1 MLLLI
6 NNSVGISH
14 CNCQPCSYNNSKNF
28 GLCINVTCFQKQP
41 PLFRLKVSQIPQEN
55 TCVGVSFFPWNDE
68 IIKRYLFCM
77 SKGRCPFSEC
87 ELCKWRNLLGIF
99 FFQSTFEANKMFCL
113 LGKFVIFMKQP
124 LKYVQ
129 QNSYQDFWSY
139 TLYIIWQGVHPLVK

>member
-1 MLLLI
+1 MAVNFNYSDLLLLI

-77 SKGRCPFSEC
+77 SEGRCPFSEC
-87 ELCKWRNLLGIF
+87 ELCKWCNLLGIF
-99 FFQSTFEANKMFCL
+99 FSIYIW
-113 LGKFVIFMKQP
+113 G
-124 LKYVQ
+124 Q
-129 QNSYQDFWSY
+129 QNVLFTWKICYFYETATEICS
-139 TLYIIWQGVHPLVK
+139 TK

>member
-28 GLCINVTCFQKQP
+28 WLCINVTCFQKQP

-99 FFQSTFEANKMFCL
+99 FFNLHLRPTKCSVYLENLLFLWNSHWNIFNKIVIRTFDP
-113 LGKFVIFMKQP
+113 IP
-124 LKYVQ
+124 
-129 QNSYQDFWSY
+129 
-139 TLYIIWQGVHPLVK
+139 YILSDKEFIL